1 MNPKEEITRVNQNKT
16 SILRG
21 SDPQKIWYLPSIL
34 KGLFLTLSK
43 MIQNIFKGDKML
55 TLNYPEEK
63 YTYGPRFKGNHV
75 LTVKKDGSLRCTAC
89 MLCATNCPADCIT
102 IVASQHDDPSVEK
115 YPINY
120 EIDMLRCVF
129 CGFCEEACP
138 VDAIRMGP
146 EWQSPGVNGSSFI
159 NDIDELAYRPVL
171 KGGIQ
176 SILDDKDRI
185 KSGI

>member
-1 MNPKEEITRVNQNKT
+1 M
-16 SILRG
+16 SIVKR
-21 SDPQKIWYLPSIL
+21 QQIETKWYLPAIL
-34 KGLFLTLSK
+34 AGMGLT
-43 MIQNIFKGDKML
+43 FKKLLKNLIAPRGMQ

-63 YTYGPRFKGNHV
+63 YNYGPRFKGNHV

-89 MLCATNCPADCIT
+89 MLCATNCPAQCIR
-102 IVASQHDDPSVEK
+102 IIAAEHEDPLVEK

-120 EIDMLRCVF
+120 EIDILRCIF

-146 EWQSPGVNGSSFI
+146 EWQTPALNGGRF
-159 NDIDELAYRPVL
+159 NYDISYLAYRANL

-176 SILDDKDRI
+176 SKVDDQERHRA
-185 KSGI
+185 GI